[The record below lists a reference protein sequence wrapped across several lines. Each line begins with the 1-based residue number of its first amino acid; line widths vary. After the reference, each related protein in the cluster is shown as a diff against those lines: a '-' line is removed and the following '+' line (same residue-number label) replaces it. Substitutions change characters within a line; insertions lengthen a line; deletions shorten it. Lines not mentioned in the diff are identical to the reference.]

1 MNYHVIVCKNK
12 LNSSVIKENPY
23 FESTKQDKEFHGNGL
38 DIIQE
43 KVKNNNGY
51 LKISE
56 EKGDFVIMVFLP
68 VRSTPE
74 N

>member
-1 MNYHVIVCKNK
+1 MDYYVIVCKNK
-12 LNSSVIKENPY
+12 LNSSVITENPH

-51 LKISE
+51 LKILE